1 MDAFTGTTTIGTTTG
16 NGTILRRWCRLDGC
30 PLTALATGPDLTKI
44 ALPQSDAIM
53 SRTISMLIKLRWTPE
68 QVRDRL
74 ARMKS
79 ALA

>member
-1 MDAFTGTTTIGTTTG
+1 MFASPGPLPID
-16 NGTILRRWCRLDGC
+16 RLGYG
-30 PLTALATGPDLTKI
+30 ADLTKI

-53 SRTISMLIKLRWTPE
+53 SRTISMLIKLRWTQE

-79 ALA
+79 VLA